1 MPPTTPDLPETGR
14 LQIDVMALDIAKPIT
29 NATVRVMPRG
39 QPDNILEELTTDAS
53 GQTYTI
59 DLPAPSVEYSLQ
71 PSDVK
76 PYSEYDVSVSY
87 DGYEQV
93 LIQGVQILP
102 NTVSYQNV
110 TLNPLTGY
118 EKEWPEQITIEEH
131 TLWGDFPPKIP
142 EAEIK
147 PLPPTTGL
155 VVLPEPVVPEFVV
168 VHMGMP
174 ANTAAQRFWVPYKDY
189 IKNVACNEI
198 YATWPLE
205 TLRANILAIQSLT
218 LNRVFTKIRRCG

>member
-1 MPPTTPDLPETGR
+1 MPPTTPALPETGR

-29 NATVRVMPRG
+29 NATVRVTPRG
-39 QPDNILEELTTDAS
+39 RPSEILGELATDDS

-59 DLPAPSVEYSLQ
+59 DLPAPPAEYSQQ
-71 PSDVK
+71 PSTEK

-93 LIQGVQILP
+93 IVQGVQILP
-102 NTVSYQNV
+102 NTVSYQDV
-110 TLNPLTGY
+110 TLNPLVGY
-118 EKEWPEQITIEEH
+118 QQEFPEKVTIDEH

-142 EAEIK
+142 EAEVK

-174 ANTAAQRFWVPYKDY
+174 ANTAAQRFWVPFKDY
-189 IKNVACNEI
+189 IKN
-198 YATWPLE
+198 
-205 TLRANILAIQSLT
+205 AICIKNQT
-218 LNRVFTKIRRCG
+218 D